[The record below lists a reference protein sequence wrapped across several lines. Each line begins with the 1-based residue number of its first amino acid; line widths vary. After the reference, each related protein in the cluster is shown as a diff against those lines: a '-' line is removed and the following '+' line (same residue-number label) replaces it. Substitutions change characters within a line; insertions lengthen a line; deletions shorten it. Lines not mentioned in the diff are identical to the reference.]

1 MLKRDSFVLHSVIIQ
16 HSILLVNLGALY
28 IHLVLPGAS
37 RPAFPVYKACVDPW
51 GFSTTDLWT
60 FVPFSQVCFHLSNFL
75 NIFCSIS
82 LAKYLDKTTRRST
95 ALNPLDKKIERKKNL
110 YSAHVGALT
119 LWSCIFC
126 YGIFSIVFVIPVMD
140 NASKENNQCLETC
153 QQFWTHESYLLHFL
167 YNSTCAC
174 LTLSHPHV
182 KEWTVICQIG
192 HPPIPINV
200 NLWSFFYFFIFNVHF
215 NLFHGQIHLLF
226 NSIFVFPR
234 FLISSI

>member
-1 MLKRDSFVLHSVIIQ
+1 MVCRSNDYIRNPCNQFFFQACYLQTVCQVLLSYGSILSSSLTAVVRYVFVRTSLYPDIQYMLKRDSFVLHSVIIQ

-60 FVPFSQVCFHLSNFL
+60 FVPFSQICFHLSNFL

-140 NASKENNQCLETC
+140 NASKENNQCLET
-153 QQFWTHESYLLHFL
+153 F
-167 YNSTCAC
+167 
-174 LTLSHPHV
+174 
-182 KEWTVICQIG
+182 
-192 HPPIPINV
+192 
-200 NLWSFFYFFIFNVHF
+200 
-215 NLFHGQIHLLF
+215 
-226 NSIFVFPR
+226 
-234 FLISSI
+234 